1 MSGLNKCT
9 FIGNLGKDPECGFT
23 QTNKA
28 FARASIAVS
37 KSWKDRNSGEKKEST
52 EWIPLVFWEGLAEVI
67 GKYGKKGGKIYVE
80 GEFVTRS
87 WEKDGIK
94 RYTTE
99 IVVRE
104 LLLLSNA
111 SGGNNQ
117 RPAPDESQAPY
128 NRRSATPSTQGS
140 GGGSDQSDAP
150 TDDTST
156 DDLPF

>member
-9 FIGNLGKDPECGFT
+9 FIGHLGKDPECGFT
-23 QTNKA
+23 QSNKA
-28 FARASIAVS
+28 YARASIAVS
-37 KSWKDRNSGEKKEST
+37 KNWKDRNTGEKKEST
-52 EWIPLVFWEGLAEVI
+52 EWIPLVFWEGLAEVV
-67 GKYGKKGGKIYVE
+67 GKYCKKGNKIYVE

-104 LLLLSNA
+104 LLMLSGRND
-111 SGGNNQ
+111 GQ
-117 RPAPDESQAPY
+117 RPAPDESTAPSS
-128 NRRSATPSTQGS
+128 RRQNPPAPQGNTKPQV
-140 GGGSDQSDAP
+140 GDGP
-150 TDDTST
+150 PDDTST